1 MLKTNYLITRL
12 FTNKMPGTST
22 AAEPNNDIMIFYTIK
37 TMFNCAST
45 HYQQN
50 KATILVIIII
60 IIIYNNNNN
69 NNNNNNPLTLHY

>member
-1 MLKTNYLITRL
+1 MAE
-12 FTNKMPGTST
+12 TST
-22 AAEPNNDIMIFYTIK
+22 AAEPNNDIMILYTIQ

-60 IIIYNNNNN
+60 IIIII
-69 NNNNNNPLTLHY
+69 H